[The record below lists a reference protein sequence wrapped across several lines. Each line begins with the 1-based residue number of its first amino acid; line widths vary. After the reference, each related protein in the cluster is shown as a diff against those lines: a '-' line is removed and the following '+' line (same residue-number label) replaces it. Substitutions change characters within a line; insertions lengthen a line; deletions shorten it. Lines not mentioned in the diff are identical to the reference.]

1 MIFVLSEENYVLC
14 ASEII
19 EIKANFLWSFNY
31 SFY

>member
-1 MIFVLSEENYVLC
+1 MFFVLSEENYVLC

-19 EIKANFLWSFNY
+19 EIKANFLRSFN